1 MKNNLYKL
9 GILLVLLVQLNN
21 SIAQTKIWGVGSGV
35 GEADAQF
42 SNAFVN
48 STTASGYSTTQWTAL
63 TVYESGGVVTPGNA
77 YWVRNLTGVSQ
88 GGYATGMTALASPS
102 AANGAALFDSDF
114 MDNGGVVGA
123 FGTGTSP
130 SPHKGELISPRIDLT
145 GNTDQQLAV
154 KFYSYYRRFDI
165 TNYTISISTDDGASW
180 VESVDIQVLQP
191 VAVNADVEGAVTAI
205 FNTATQGVANLT
217 QCRIK
222 FTFDGDYYYAFVDD
236 ITIEDIL
243 PNIPNIVISEI
254 MFNPP
259 EAGTDSLEFI
269 EIYNNDAVAVDLT
282 NYTLAGVTYTFP
294 SVILNPG
301 EFYVVAVNSSAFN
314 NVFGSMPDGVFTGG
328 LSNGGEF
335 VTIKDASGNLV
346 DSVRYFTS
354 APWPT
359 DPNGQGPSLVLCDV
373 NADNNDGNNW
383 NASVI
388 GTGVIINGKEV
399 KASPGVANFCCPVL
413 SGADTQVACD
423 SLVWIDGNTY
433 YSNNTTATFITQTAQ
448 GCDSTVTLNLTVTT
462 SPSNQTVSASQASF
476 CPGGGSATVD
486 LASSETGVR
495 YYLRNDANDTI
506 VAGPVFGTGNALSFN
521 TGVVNTTT
529 TYNVYA
535 QTYALDA
542 INLPS
547 TNDHIRFNSPFSAY
561 GNAISVES
569 WINNTNGE
577 FPWAGQGTPAVDNM
591 TANVWLWHGGTWYV
605 NDNGTWRSLAWPVL
619 PNGWV
624 HVATVADASGMRIYY
639 NGVQVASNAS
649 GITSTIRNNG
659 SSVIDLGHD
668 VRFVAGTG
676 GRNSNVAFDNFN
688 VWNVSRSAVEI
699 AADYNN
705 CLVGNE
711 SGLVQYTKFNEGTG
725 SVFSSVVGSNG
736 QLINASTNWFS
747 GSNVCT
753 ILSCPKEMAQLVT
766 ISVNDNTPPV
776 PDVSNLPDITGLC
789 VVDSLTAPTA
799 TDDCSGNTRLTIL
812 PPTSIAGVNTNV
824 GVASFG
830 PQTFYIGAQSVIA
843 QDITPDS
850 LCCDTITNDYTG
862 KIAVM
867 YRGACSF
874 TQKVKYAQ
882 VAGAIGA
889 IIVNNQ
895 GGTTVEDMTGSDPS
909 IVIPILM
916 LSTDEGLALMNEIN
930 LGNVDVIMERKTP
943 IIITHNATL
952 PITTP
957 GTTVVTW
964 TYDDGN
970 GNTSTQNQNVVI
982 PSIDNTI
989 DNSLMPVLTANQSGA
1004 TYRWLDCDNGNSPI
1018 SGETGQTFTA
1028 SVNGNYAV
1036 EITMGGCVD
1045 TSACEAVTG
1054 VGVKEIANNSVS
1066 IYPNPT
1072 NGTVSINLGSNN
1084 TLVNYSITSIE
1095 GRIVETGRTSTNNI
1109 VVDLSKEGNGVY
1121 FIKINT
1127 ESTSIVYKLIKQ

>member
-1 MKNNLYKL
+1 MQKIKLFTMKKTTYFLSLVFALFANTNN
-9 GILLVLLVQLNN
+9 IN
-21 SIAQTKIWGVGSGV
+21 AQTKIWGVGSGV

-145 GNTDQQLAV
+145 GYTNLPLAV

-294 SVILNPG
+294 SVTLNPG
-301 EFYVVAVNSSAFN
+301 EFYVVAVNASAFN

-399 KASPGVANFCCPVL
+399 KASPGVANFCCSNTASTVNTSVC
-413 SGADTQVACD
+413 SGSNYTYADGTTV
-423 SLVWIDGNTY
+423 
-433 YSNNTTATFITQTAQ
+433 NNVTADVSYVSTIPNAG
-448 GCDSTVTLNLTVTT
+448 GCDSVVTENITVI
-462 SPSNQTVSASQASF
+462 SIADQTVVATETVLCASNT
-476 CPGGGSATVD
+476 GTTITTG
-486 LASSETGVR
+486 SSETGFN
-495 YYLRNDANDTI
+495 YYLRDDSDDSVI
-506 VAGPVFGTGNALSFN
+506 DGPIAGTGSGLTFN
-521 TGVVNTTT
+521 TGTINSTT

-535 QTYALDA
+535 KEPNAVGLNGSIDR
-542 INLPS
+542 IEFS
-547 TNDHIRFNSPFSAY
+547 SPFSTY
-561 GNAISVES
+561 GNEITVEAWVNFTS
-569 WINNTNGE
+569 TSFTN
-577 FPWAGQGTPAVDNM
+577 FPWAGQSTPNADNM
-591 TANVWLWHGGTWYV
+591 TGNVWLWHPGTSATFYV
-605 NDNGTWRSLAWPVL
+605 NDNGSWRSLIFPTISSA
-619 PNGWV
+619 GWH
-624 HVATVADASGMRIYY
+624 HVATVANSSGMFIYY
-639 NGVQVASNAS
+639 DGVLVASNAT
-649 GITSTIRNNG
+649 GITSGIRNNA
-659 SSVIDLGHD
+659 SSYIELGQD
-668 VRFVAGTG
+668 PRYITDPA
-676 GRNSNVAFDNFN
+676 RNSNAAFDNFA
-688 VWNVSRSAVEI
+688 VWNVARSASDI
-699 AADYNN
+699 ANNYNN
-705 CLVGNE
+705 CLAGTE
-711 SGLVQYTKFNEGTG
+711 SGLVQYTQMNESTGINLTSLVGANGIVFNGVAGNWIVGSGSCDVACDLEMSQTVTVTVLPALVGTDNTTICAEESVIINGTTYDAGNPTGTEVFTNVGANGCDSTVTVSLNVLPALVGTDNTTICATG
-725 SVFSSVVGSNG
+725 SVVING
-736 QLINASTNWFS
+736 TTYDAGN
-747 GSNVCT
+747 
-753 ILSCPKEMAQLVT
+753 P
-766 ISVNDNTPPV
+766 
-776 PDVSNLPDITGLC
+776 TGTE
-789 VVDSLTAPTA
+789 VF
-799 TDDCSGNTRLTIL
+799 
-812 PPTSIAGVNTNV
+812 TNV
-824 GVASFG
+824 GANGCDSTVTVSLNVLPALVG
-830 PQTFYIGAQSVIA
+830 TDNTTICATGSVVI
-843 QDITPDS
+843 
-850 LCCDTITNDYTG
+850 N
-862 KIAVM
+862 
-867 YRGACSF
+867 
-874 TQKVKYAQ
+874 
-882 VAGAIGA
+882 
-889 IIVNNQ
+889 
-895 GGTTVEDMTGSDPS
+895 GTTYDAGNSTGTEVFTNVGANGCD
-909 IVIPILM
+909 
-916 LSTDEGLALMNEIN
+916 STVTVALNVLAA
-930 LGNVDVIMERKTP
+930 VD
-943 IIITHNATL
+943 AT
-952 PITTP
+952 
-957 GTTVVTW
+957 V
-964 TYDDGN
+964 
-970 GNTSTQNQNVVI
+970 
-982 PSIDNTI
+982 
-989 DNSLMPVLTANQSGA
+989 DNSLMPILSANQVGA
-1004 TYRWLDCDNGNSPI
+1004 TYQWVDCDNGNAPI
-1018 SGETGQTFTA
+1018 SGEIGQTFTA
-1028 SVNGNYAV
+1028 TVNGNYAV
-1036 EITMGGCVD
+1036 EVTVGGCTE
-1045 TSACEAVTG
+1045 TSSCEAVTG
-1054 VGVKEIANNSVS
+1054 VGVKEVANNTVS

-1072 NGTVSINLGSNN
+1072 KWNG
-1084 TLVNYSITSIE
+1084 
-1095 GRIVETGRTSTNNI
+1095 
-1109 VVDLSKEGNGVY
+1109 KH
-1121 FIKINT
+1121 
-1127 ESTSIVYKLIKQ
+1127 